1 LAEELKHAK
10 FWERKSMIT
19 DATPTEYSVAIQIHA
34 VMQAAYTLEAERI
47 GFAEFPPLRESLV
60 ELRQSSDSFLVFQ
73 QSGSIIG
80 GLSFRRRT
88 DTVAIT
94 RLVVSPK
101 HLRQGIAT
109 ALLSD
114 LESRLFPITRLTVST
129 AAANTPAISLYKRF
143 GFTTA
148 SASTSAEGIPL
159 LHLFKA

>member
-1 LAEELKHAK
+1 MEAK
-10 FWERKSMIT
+10 FWERTSMIT

-34 VMQAAYTLEAERI
+34 VMQAAYTLEADRI
-47 GFAEFPPLRESLV
+47 GFAEFPPLRESLE

-73 QSGSIIG
+73 QSGRIIG

-94 RLVVSPK
+94 RLVVSPE
-101 HLRQGIAT
+101 HLRQGIAI
-109 ALLSD
+109 ALLSE
-114 LESRLFPITRLTVST
+114 LECRLFRITRLTVST
-129 AAANTPAISLYKRF
+129 AATNTPAISLYKRF

-159 LHLFKA
+159 LHLLKA